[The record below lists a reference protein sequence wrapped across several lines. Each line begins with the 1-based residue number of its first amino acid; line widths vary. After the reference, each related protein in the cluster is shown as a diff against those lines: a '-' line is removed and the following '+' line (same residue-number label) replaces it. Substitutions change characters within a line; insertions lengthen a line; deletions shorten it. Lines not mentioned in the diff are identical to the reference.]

1 VGNEAKDDSSKD
13 FSTFNGTGTGT
24 RPNPCKLYDNNEE
37 KEEKKM
43 KRKKKNKKK
52 EKKKKKMM
60 MMMMSKGRA
69 G

>member
-1 VGNEAKDDSSKD
+1 
-13 FSTFNGTGTGT
+13 
-24 RPNPCKLYDNNEE
+24 
-37 KEEKKM
+37 M

-69 G
+69 GWSVITSACQCDHLLVPPEQAVKLTKE